1 MLVYNPQSRPTAKQ
15 LIEYHPYFTSQS
27 DINLEKP
34 MKNVI
39 DRAIRIQTENM
50 KNVVIQYVKTK
61 IDSVLFCARF
71 CFNKEKTND
80 E

>member
-27 DINLEKP
+27 DINLEQP

-50 KNVVIQYVKTK
+50 KNVVI
-61 IDSVLFCARF
+61 
-71 CFNKEKTND
+71 
-80 E
+80 